1 MLFFFITCCSFI
13 IFFYKSLSLKPLP
26 SWACEM
32 RMLSLWCWKDFSLL
46 SLLTESIKSSRFFAS
61 EKMMSFKKRTLQ
73 ISSKTVVHQNVNELS
88 SPSSSEIMSILDLP
102 ELVLECILEKL
113 PPEGLCSMATVCS
126 SLRDRCMSDHL
137 WEKHMNQKWGR
148 IIGPA
153 AYREWQWHIATR
165 KDFCF
170 NQAKPKG
177 FFNYPSQ
184 LWLLSLVRSNLKNRR
199 TKRKNYPPVDSVM
212 SWYLALESGKFWFP
226 AQVYN
231 RENGH
236 AGFMLS
242 CYDAELSYNG
252 KTDTFQA
259 RYPPHGNRAV
269 AVESS
274 VTWDRLRAPPVDT
287 PPHGLHI
294 SDCLSELHPGDHI
307 EIQWR
312 RNKKY
317 PYGWWYGVVGH
328 LETCDGNSNY
338 CRCHESDTVVLEFN
352 QYIPGSRW
360 RTTTLSRKDHR
371 EGGNEADGFYGGIR
385 NLQRNEE
392 ISTWQKLWPTEILE

>member
-1 MLFFFITCCSFI
+1 MLFFLITCCSFI
-13 IFFYKSLSLKPLP
+13 IFFYKSLSFKLLPLL
-26 SWACEM
+26 ACEM
-32 RMLSLWCWKDFSLL
+32 RLLSLWCWKDFSLL
-46 SLLTESIKSSRFFAS
+46 SLLTKSIKSSRFFAS
-61 EKMMSFKKRTLQ
+61 EMMMSFKKRTLQ
-73 ISSKTVVHQNVNELS
+73 TSSKTVVHHNADELS

-113 PPEGLCSMATVCS
+113 PPEGLCSMAAVCR

-137 WEKHMNQKWGR
+137 WEKHMIQKWGR

-153 AYREWQWHIATR
+153 AHREWQWHIATR
-165 KDFCF
+165 KDSCF
-170 NQAKPKG
+170 NQATPKG
-177 FFNYPSQ
+177 SFNYLSQ
-184 LWLLSLVRSNLKNRR
+184 LWPLSLVRSSLRNRI
-199 TKRKNYPPVDSVM
+199 TKRKNSPPVDSVM
-212 SWYLALESGKFWFP
+212 SWYLALESGKLFP

-231 RENGH
+231 REHGH
-236 AGFMLS
+236 VGFMLS
-242 CYDAELSYNG
+242 CYDAELSYNPR
-252 KTDTFQA
+252 TDTFQA

-269 AVESS
+269 AVETD
-274 VTWDRLRAPPVDT
+274 VTWDRIRAPPVDT
-287 PPHGLHI
+287 PPHDLHI

-312 RNKKY
+312 RNKEF

-338 CRCHESDTVVLEFN
+338 CRCHESDSVVLEFN
-352 QYIPGSRW
+352 QYTPGSRW

-392 ISTWQKLWPTEILE
+392 ISTWKKLWPTEILE